1 MRAVESTYVGT
12 SSGPPRIPAM
22 YLAEQSVAPTMPSA
36 EELVQR
42 ARELIP
48 KLEQRWERAD
58 RERRIADETLA
69 EMQQAGLFRVLQPRR
84 WGGYEMDP
92 QVFYRIQ
99 LALAEGCMSTAWVY
113 GVIAVHNWQLALY
126 DERAQREVWGEDSS
140 TLISS
145 SYMPKGRLQRVDG
158 GFRLSGRWG
167 FSSGVDHCQ
176 WAFLGALVPDEAGRA
191 PPEFRTFLVPR
202 RDFTVVDAWDTIG
215 LRATGSQDIEV
226 SDAFVPEYRTHRAA
240 SGADGT
246 SPGLAVNRGALY
258 RLPFGQI
265 FVRAVSTSAVGALQ
279 GALNHYVAWCSK
291 RVAVN
296 DGARSAE
303 DPVAQQVAAE
313 TALAL
318 DEIKL
323 ALFRNFDH
331 MMGELRAGRALSLSD
346 RIHYRVQSAAVPE
359 RCAAL
364 VNRLF
369 YSSGAHGM
377 YRSYPLTR
385 FFIDINCGR
394 THVANNVH
402 KVERNY
408 GGVMFGLQNADT
420 FL

>member
-1 MRAVESTYVGT
+1 MAA
-12 SSGPPRIPAM
+12 IP
-22 YLAEQSVAPTMPSA
+22 SP
-36 EELVQR
+36 EELLAR
-42 ARELIP
+42 ARDLVP
-48 KLEQRWERAD
+48 TLEARWERAD
-58 RERRIADETLA
+58 RERRIAPETVA
-69 EMQQAGLFRVLQPRR
+69 EMQAAGLFRVLQPRR

-92 QVFYRIQ
+92 QVFYKIQMQ
-99 LALAEGCMSTAWVY
+99 LAQGCMSTAWIY

-126 DERAQREVWGEDSS
+126 EERAQRDVWGEDSA

-145 SYMPKGRLQRVDG
+145 SYMPKGELRRVAG

-176 WAFLGALVPDEAGRA
+176 WAFLGALVRGADE

-202 RDFTVVDAWDTIG
+202 RDFRILDTWDTIG
-215 LRATGSQDIEV
+215 LRGTGSQDV
-226 SDAFVPEYRTHRAA
+226 QVTDAFVPEYRTHKASAGAA
-240 SGADGT
+240 GT
-246 SPGLAVNRGALY
+246 SPGLEQNTGALY

-265 FVRAVSTSAVGALQ
+265 FVRAVSTSAIGALQ
-279 GALNHYVAWCSK
+279 GALKHYLAWCSA

-296 DGARSAE
+296 DGSKSAE
-303 DPVAQQVAAE
+303 DPAAQQVAAE

-318 DEIKL
+318 DEMQL
-323 ALFRNFDH
+323 ALFRNFEH
-331 MMGELRAGRALSLSD
+331 MLGELRLGRTLDLKG
-346 RIHYRVQSAAVPE
+346 RIHYRTQSASVPE

-385 FFIDINCGR
+385 FFLDINCAR
-394 THVANNVH
+394 THVANNIH
-402 KVERNY
+402 KIERNH
-408 GGVMFGLQNADT
+408 GGVMLGLPNTDT